1 MCTHMHASK
10 HVHTHTRVHPPHT
23 HTPAHTHIADGTS
36 WRVTEAA
43 RMLPDLSVGWFAGS
57 STVKPSLPDAPIAKF
72 TTPFTL

>member
-1 MCTHMHASK
+1 MQASMYT
-10 HVHTHTRVHPPHT
+10 HVHACTLPT

-57 STVKPSLPDAPIAKF
+57 STVKPSLPDAPIVKF
-72 TTPFTL
+72 TPPFTL